1 MLTAF
6 SRRWIATVLS
16 AALIAAPLVMGAAHA
31 HDVAAEDGVTA
42 RSHLAAAATSDSA
55 PADAEQ
61 AVASGSSGN
70 CEQHQSCVGQ
80 CCAACAHCVAAVLT
94 LPSVASVAGSHRT
107 SPPGLIPPQCSDRAR
122 RRRTRNVQAR
132 V

>member
-94 LPSVASVAGSHRT
+94 LPSVASVAGSHFIPFPARPDGRLA
-107 SPPGLIPPQCSDRAR
+107 SAPPGPPPRA
-122 RRRTRNVQAR
+122 
-132 V
+132 